1 MIQFFTSF
9 CVGSILIGSLYIL
22 CPNGAISKSVK
33 YVFSLIF
40 LIIVISA
47 ANIPLKNI
55 DFTSYASQS
64 EQINGE
70 AMQVASA
77 KYVFE
82 HTLKAHSI
90 NFKEISIFTDK
101 LTDGSIVITKAIVVT
116 SESREKVMNALGE
129 LAKNR
134 EVEIINE

>member
-22 CPNGAISKSVK
+22 CPNGTISKSVK

-55 DFTSYASQS
+55 DTPSLTSQS
-64 EQINGE
+64 ETVDSEKMQI
-70 AMQVASA
+70 ASA
-77 KYVFE
+77 KYVFG
-82 HTLKAHSI
+82 HTLRANGI
-90 NFKEISIFTDK
+90 NFKEITIFTDK
-101 LTDGSIVITKAIVVT
+101 LNDGSIIITKAVIVT
-116 SESREKVMNALGE
+116 STPHEKVINALGE

-134 EVEIINE
+134 EVEIVNE